1 MIALIMKWHANTR
14 VAQCRQNT
22 DAEHLGGEIERI
34 KYGSLR
40 LATAGFLTCYN
51 SGFYAATK

>member
-1 MIALIMKWHANTR
+1 MIALIMRWHANAR
-14 VAQCRQNT
+14 VAQCRQDT

-34 KYGSLR
+34 KYESLR
-40 LATAGFLTCYN
+40 PATAGFLTCDN